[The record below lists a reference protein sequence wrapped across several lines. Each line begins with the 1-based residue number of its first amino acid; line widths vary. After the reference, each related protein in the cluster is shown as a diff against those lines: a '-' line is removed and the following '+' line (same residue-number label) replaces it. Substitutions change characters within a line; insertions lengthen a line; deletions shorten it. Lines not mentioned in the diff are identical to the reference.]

1 MLDEFLRSNV
11 LDFRVQELKSVLS
24 PNWGCHSQAGNRSCK
39 QESSTTFGQ
48 SFAGILSATEA
59 PKEEWKLQAAST
71 CCQLGLNFNKTR
83 LMAVEP
89 YLQSQEH
96 LRLHMTYFC
105 KDVMI
110 T

>member
-24 PNWGCHSQAGNRSCK
+24 QLGLPLTGRK
-39 QESSTTFGQ
+39 QELQTRVFHYFGQ

-71 CCQLGLNFNKTR
+71 CWQLGLNFNNTR